1 MAKYSNFLQPK
12 LQILIVAPFV
22 FNSSGEQERR
32 LREILD
38 DLSNKK
44 VYNHLIESSTVMD
57 AQFFFPRNFLLFQM
71 ENCRQA
77 IVIRAKPRRRSKKGA
92 GLLMMI
98 TCVDKK

>member
-1 MAKYSNFLQPK
+1 MANYSNFLQPK
-12 LQILIVAPFV
+12 SQILIVAPFV

-71 ENCRQA
+71 ENAGKLLSYVQNPGGE
-77 IVIRAKPRRRSKKGA
+77 VKKGQ
-92 GLLMMI
+92 
-98 TCVDKK
+98 DY